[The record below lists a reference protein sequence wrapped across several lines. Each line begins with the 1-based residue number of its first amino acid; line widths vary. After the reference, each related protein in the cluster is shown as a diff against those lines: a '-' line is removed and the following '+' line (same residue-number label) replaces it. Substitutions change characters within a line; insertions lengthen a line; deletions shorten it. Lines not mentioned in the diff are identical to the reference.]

1 MFWDHSTILTV
12 CVGLILLAVLG
23 WLKYR
28 SDATEQRKSDVRW
41 FAIYA
46 ALVVCVGFSVLA
58 SYISPR
64 EEFDGRVT
72 ESHVGASRG
81 DDSYFR
87 VRSAAGQEIRL
98 STFRNITS
106 ALNTTQTVHVI
117 YETWESKP
125 VAIDVVS
132 GDRPGTVLA
141 LAEGNR
147 LSALGI
153 LIFLAVVVLMVR
165 SAVKLRSSAASSELQ

>member
-1 MFWDHSTILTV
+1 MFWDYSTILTA
-12 CVGLILLAVLG
+12 CVGLVLLAVLG

-28 SDATEQRKSDVRW
+28 ADATEQRKSDVRW

-46 ALVVCVGFSVLA
+46 ALVLCVGFSVLA
-58 SYISPR
+58 SCVSPR

-72 ESHVGASRG
+72 ESHVGLSRG
-81 DDSYFR
+81 DNSYFR
-87 VRSAAGQEIRL
+87 VRSDAGQEIRL
-98 STFRNITS
+98 STFRNIAS

-132 GDRPGTVLA
+132 GDRPGTVLD
-141 LAEGNR
+141 LAHGNH
-147 LSALGI
+147 LSTFGI
-153 LIFLAVVVLMVR
+153 LMFLAIVVLMVR
-165 SAVKLRSSAASSELQ
+165 SAVKLRAGAVS